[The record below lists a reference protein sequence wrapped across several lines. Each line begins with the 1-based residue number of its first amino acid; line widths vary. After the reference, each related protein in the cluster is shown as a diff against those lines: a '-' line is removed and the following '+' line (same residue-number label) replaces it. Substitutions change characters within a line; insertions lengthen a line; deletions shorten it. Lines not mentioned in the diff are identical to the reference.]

1 MSNIGPRLKK
11 VRALGTP
18 LPGLTRKS
26 ADGNPAPPGQHG
38 PAKAAR
44 RKKSQYRL
52 LLDEKQ
58 KVRFNYG
65 VSERQMRRYMERA
78 RASDEPTGEALL
90 AILESRLDNVVFRMG
105 FAPTIPAARQL
116 VVHGHVRVNGSRV
129 DRPGYLLSP
138 GDQVEPTRKGKA
150 IPQVAE
156 LLQGPRPPLIPEH
169 LLVDRGNAIGRMVAR
184 PPRHAVSVVV
194 REAAI
199 VEFYAR

>member
-1 MSNIGPRLKK
+1 MRDNGPRLKK

-26 ADGNPAPPGQHG
+26 ADRKPAPPGQHG

-52 LLDEKQ
+52 LLEEKQ

-65 VSERQMRRYMERA
+65 VSERQMRRYMEKA
-78 RASDEPTGEALL
+78 RAAAEPTGEALL
-90 AILESRLDNVVFRMG
+90 ALLESRLDNVVFRMG
-105 FAPTIPAARQL
+105 LAPTIPAARQL
-116 VVHGHVRVNGSRV
+116 VVHGHVRVDGVRV
-129 DRPGYLLSP
+129 DRPGYLLQP
-138 GDQVEPTRKGKA
+138 GNHVQLTPKGRS
-150 IPQVAE
+150 IPQVAA
-156 LLQGPRPPLIPEH
+156 LLADPRGPLIPEH
-169 LLVDRGNAIGRMVAR
+169 LVVDRVHAIGRVVGS